1 MPASS
6 THDLRGRRAVVTGG
20 AHGIGAA
27 IARRFVALG
36 AEVLILDV
44 DEVEDCAPTL
54 HVDLADRGS
63 VIAAAASAR
72 ERLGGVDVLVNCA
85 GIAYVASL
93 VDLDLAQ
100 YDRLM
105 AINLHA
111 PVLLMREMTPHM
123 VGAGY
128 GRVVNVTSVHAR
140 ASEPGC
146 IAYDVAKAGL
156 EAATRTAAVELAR
169 TGVLVNAVAPGFVA
183 TRMAVVDGND
193 DHDSDWFRT
202 VYVEHGR
209 LPAGRPATADEIA
222 EPVAWLASEANSY
235 TTGQTLVIDGG
246 LTVRL

>member
-1 MPASS
+1 MAGSPRSL
-6 THDLRGRRAVVTGG
+6 DGRRAVVTGG

-27 IARRFVALG
+27 IARRLVSLG
-36 AEVLILDV
+36 ATVLILDV
-44 DEVEDCAPTL
+44 EEVEDCAPTL
-54 HVDLADRGS
+54 HVDLADRS
-63 VIAAAASAR
+63 AVIAAAAEAR
-72 ERLGGVDVLVNCA
+72 HRLGRVDVLVNCA
-85 GIAYVASL
+85 GIAYVAPL
-93 VDLDLAQ
+93 VALDLDQ
-100 YDRLM
+100 YDRLL
-105 AINLHA
+105 AVNLHA
-111 PVLLMREMTPHM
+111 PVLLMRELVPGM
-123 VGAGY
+123 VDAGF
-128 GRVVNVTSVHAR
+128 GRIVNVTSVHAR
-140 ASEPGC
+140 VSEPDC
-146 IAYDVAKAGL
+146 LAYDVAKAGL

-209 LPAGRPATADEIA
+209 LPAGRPASPDEIA